1 MAWWD
6 DSLVGSLTT
15 DQLEGFV
22 TVEEA
27 AAQMGMTETRVRQ
40 LVQDRV
46 LRSAYTGLAMLVQ
59 PAITNRTRD
68 LVAAA
73 VSSPAAATTT
83 PRAGQDS
90 LSV

>member
-6 DSLVGSLTT
+6 DALAGNLTT

-27 AAQMGMTETRVRQ
+27 ATQMGMTETRVRQ

-59 PAITNRTRD
+59 PAITNYT
-68 LVAAA
+68 
-73 VSSPAAATTT
+73 
-83 PRAGQDS
+83 
-90 LSV
+90 